1 MEVAICGCENY
12 AAAAGCSRAKK
23 KTHDTAMNRL
33 NEEDEA
39 GLGACLQSD
48 LAGLCLSYKEAED

>member
-12 AAAAGCSRAKK
+12 AAVAGCSRAKK
-23 KTHDTAMNRL
+23 KTHDAAMNRL

-39 GLGACLQSD
+39 GLGPRLQFD
-48 LAGLCLSYKEAED
+48 LAGLCTSYKEAED